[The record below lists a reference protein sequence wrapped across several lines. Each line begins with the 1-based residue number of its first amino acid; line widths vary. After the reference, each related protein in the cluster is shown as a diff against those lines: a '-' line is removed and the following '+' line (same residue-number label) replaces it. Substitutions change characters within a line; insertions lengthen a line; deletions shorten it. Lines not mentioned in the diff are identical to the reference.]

1 MYAEIARAWVQDER
15 VWEALQAFLL
25 DHHGHPLRFE
35 SDEGNTALDEYVEV
49 ELDVLLRKRE
59 HVRMKST

>member
-1 MYAEIARAWVQDER
+1 MYSETARAWVQDER
-15 VWEALQAFLL
+15 VWEALQTFLL

-35 SDEGNTALDEYVEV
+35 SDEDNTTLDEYVEV